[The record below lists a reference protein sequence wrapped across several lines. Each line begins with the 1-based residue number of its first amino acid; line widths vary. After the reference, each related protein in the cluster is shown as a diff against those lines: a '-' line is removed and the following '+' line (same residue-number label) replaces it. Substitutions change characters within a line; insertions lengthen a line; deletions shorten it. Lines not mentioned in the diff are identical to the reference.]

1 MLATLTDQ
9 SESDYPAY
17 LRRTTYGCP
26 SICMSGYNYD
36 DRTGDYSYAAAS
48 FDNDHRIHALCALYS
63 FCLFELLSQRPS
75 LLRLV
80 DGRQIVYKKA
90 VR

>member
-1 MLATLTDQ
+1 M
-9 SESDYPAY
+9 PN
-17 LRRTTYGCP
+17 R
-26 SICMSGYNYD
+26 IHKGYD
-36 DRTGDYSYAAAS
+36 GEMMGWGDYGYAAS
-48 FDNDHRIHALCALYS
+48 ILHALCTLYS

-90 VR
+90 VREIDI